1 MEYSQIVQN
10 FLNRKTRL
18 FLLGLF
24 LLTACSTTR
33 MPWQGVARMSN
44 DTLCYRAAYASG
56 DPAINAEIKSRHLD
70 CEKYQGSDPLDR

>member
-1 MEYSQIVQN
+1 MNKSIFAIFSII
-10 FLNRKTRL
+10 FL
-18 FLLGLF
+18 

-33 MPWQGVARMSN
+33 MPGQGVARMSN

-70 CEKYQGSDPLDR
+70 CEKYYDSDPLDR

>member
-1 MEYSQIVQN
+1 MQIV
-10 FLNRKTRL
+10 FV
-18 FLLGLF
+18 FILL

-33 MPWQGVARMSN
+33 MPGQGVERMSN

-70 CEKYQGSDPLDR
+70 CEKYQGNDPLDR